1 MVLDYMEKVR
11 LISANARYF
20 LAGGLFNGLGMSVFM
35 LLFNLYLKEFGYS
48 ETSIGHILSAGALGA
63 AVIAVPAAMIIERF
77 HLKHI
82 LIAGT
87 LLSSLS
93 YGLQVFFKD
102 VNMILLFSFAATMFI
117 TVYRV
122 SVAPFFMRNSTPSE
136 RIYLFS
142 LSNAIMML
150 SQLIGF
156 FLGGFLPKLFLS
168 LHLADSLT
176 SAYRLSLYTSIGL
189 TLISIIPFLSI
200 EQRPV
205 PRVKTNFLEKIR
217 SYDWKIIIRLMIPK
231 IFVGMGAGL
240 VIPFMNLYFKM
251 VFGLESDSI
260 GIFFSILQVFMF
272 FGMLSAPF
280 LTKRFGMIK
289 SIVLTELA
297 SVPFMFILAVT
308 RNLPLA
314 VAAFI
319 LRGTLMNMNI
329 PISSNFE
336 MELVKE
342 AHQPFTNA
350 ISMLA
355 WNGAW
360 TVSAHWG
367 GKIIEE
373 HSFSFSFFITI
384 TLYVISAVTYYYFFR
399 NRKTL

>member
-1 MVLDYMEKVR
+1 MVREYMDKIR
-11 LISANARYF
+11 LISPNARFF
-20 LAGGLFNGLGMSVFM
+20 LVGGLFNGLGMSVFT

-48 ETSIGHILSAGALGA
+48 ETVIGHILSAGALGA

-82 LIAGT
+82 LILGT
-87 LLSSLS
+87 ILSSLS
-93 YGLQVFFKD
+93 YGLQVFFRD
-102 VNMILLFSFAATMFI
+102 IHFILFFSFTATMFI

-136 RIYLFS
+136 RIHLFS
-142 LSNAIMML
+142 LSYAMMMF
-150 SQLIGF
+150 SQLLGF
-156 FLGGFLPKLFLS
+156 FIGGFLPKAALS
-168 LHLADSLT
+168 LGLASTMTD
-176 SAYRLSLYTSIGL
+176 AYRFSLYTSIVL
-189 TLISIIPFLSI
+189 TMISVIPFLSI

-205 PRVKTNFLEKIR
+205 PRVKSTFTERIR
-217 SYDWKIIIRLMIPK
+217 RYNWGIILRLMIPK

-240 VIPFMNLYFKM
+240 VIPFMNLYFKI
-251 VFGLESDSI
+251 VFNLSAESI
-260 GIFFSILQVFMF
+260 GIYFSVLQVFMF

-289 SIVLTELA
+289 SIVLTELL
-297 SVPFMFILAVT
+297 SVPFMLALALT
-308 RNLPLA
+308 HHLPLA
-314 VAAFI
+314 VMAFI

-342 AHQPFTNA
+342 ADQPFTNA

-373 HSFSFSFFITI
+373 YSFSFSFYITI
-384 TLYVISAVTYYYFFR
+384 ALYVISAVTYYFFFR
-399 NRKTL
+399 RK